1 MRRYD
6 MGSLLIILFPSLIVL
21 ISSFPS
27 FIFPLTMLHQQRG
40 KPKQN
45 EREIK
50 KEKARIKEE
59 RRRGKARVERWR
71 VW

>member
-27 FIFPLTMLHQQRG
+27 FIFPLTMLHQQREESR
-40 KPKQN
+40 KN
-45 EREIK
+45 ERERQK
-50 KEKARIKEE
+50 RKLE
-59 RRRGKARVERWR
+59 
-71 VW
+71 